1 MKNNKEIRLADVRFE
16 ETEGKMI
23 LEGYAIVFEQET
35 LIGDEERGFKEVI
48 ARTALT
54 DAFMKD
60 VPLKYNHMDSFLI
73 LARTK
78 NKSLVLSV
86 DNIGL
91 KVHAELIDTHS
102 NEDVYKMVRSGL
114 LDKMSF
120 AFTVKKQSW
129 DRSGNI
135 PVRRIE
141 SIDRLYDVSVV
152 DLPAYEGTSIYSR
165 SLDLVETELR
175 ALEEA
180 DRDEKAK
187 IIKQKINIKSKF

>member
-1 MKNNKEIRLADVRFE
+1 MKNNKEVRLAEVRFE
-16 ETEGKMI
+16 ENEGKMI

-35 LIGDEERGFKEVI
+35 LIGDEERGFTEDI
-48 ARTALT
+48 SRNALQDT
-54 DAFMKD
+54 LMKD

-78 NKSLVLSV
+78 NKSLTLSV

-120 AFTVKKQSW
+120 AFTVAKQSW
-129 DRSGNI
+129 DRSKKV

-141 SIDRLYDVSVV
+141 KIDRLFDVSVV
-152 DLPAYEGTSIYSR
+152 DLPAYDGTSIYSR
-165 SLDLVETELR
+165 SLDLVEAEL
-175 ALEEA
+175 EA
-180 DRDEKAK
+180 MEVASREAKAK
-187 IIKQKINIKSKF
+187 IIKQKINIKSKI

>member
-16 ETEGKMI
+16 ENEGKMI

-48 ARTALT
+48 SRTALT
-54 DAFMKD
+54 DTFMKD

>member
-48 ARTALT
+48 SRTALA

-129 DRSGNI
+129 DRSGKI

-152 DLPAYEGTSIYSR
+152 DIPAYEGTSIYSR